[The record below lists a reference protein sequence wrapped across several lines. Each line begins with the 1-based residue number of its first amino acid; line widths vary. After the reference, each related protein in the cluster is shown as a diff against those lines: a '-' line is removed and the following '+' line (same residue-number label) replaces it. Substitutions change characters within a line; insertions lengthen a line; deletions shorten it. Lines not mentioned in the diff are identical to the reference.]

1 MRTAFNFVQ
10 IRKCTYVL
18 LLWSRL
24 SLGRNLNAI
33 RRSNKYI
40 QDQRITILD
49 LLCTTNFFSAT
60 KTLNLATVNLI
71 RLQLRFSEI
80 LIFTLLCIWNRF
92 FCIKTTFFFVPLTIF
107 FLAPICLYR
116 EFCRLRQQNMPY
128 AFSLKTPSLNLR
140 AKMPKSRISRVHC
153 SPHVTS

>member
-1 MRTAFNFVQ
+1 MRTSFNFVQ

-49 LLCTTNFFSAT
+49 LLCTTIFFLLQKRLISLQYLDTSSIKVFGNINFYFVVY
-60 KTLNLATVNLI
+60 LE
-71 RLQLRFSEI
+71 QI
-80 LIFTLLCIWNRF
+80 LLHQNNV
-92 FCIKTTFFFVPLTIF
+92 FFVPLTIF

-128 AFSLKTPSLNLR
+128 AFSLKTQSLNLR
-140 AKMPKSRISRVHC
+140 AKMPKLHISRVHC
-153 SPHVTS
+153 LPYVTS

>member
-60 KTLNLATVNLI
+60 KTLNLATITWYVFNQGFGNIYFFFVVYLE
-71 RLQLRFSEI
+71 QI
-80 LIFTLLCIWNRF
+80 LLHQNNV
-92 FCIKTTFFFVPLTIF
+92 FFVPLTIF